1 MNFREIYFSTL
12 CGSSLDFLTTTI
24 GLNLGFAEINTN
36 YHPAWAILFYT
47 FTTVIFHL
55 TLSDNI
61 RKVCSVGLV
70 VLSFVAAV
78 NNIMV
83 ILSIFSGIP
92 L

>member
-12 CGSSLDFLTTTI
+12 CGSSLDFITTTI

-47 FTTVIFHL
+47 LTTVIFHL
-55 TLSDNI
+55 TLPDNI
-61 RKVCSVGLV
+61 RKVSFIVLV
-70 VLSFVAAV
+70 SLSFVAAI

-83 ILSIFSGIP
+83 IFGVFSGI
-92 L
+92 LF